1 MLRNFNDQPCSER
14 VIVAL
19 DCPHQQALNL
29 ARQLAGY
36 ASWVKVGMTLYYE
49 AGPAIVKELKTLG
62 FKVFLDLKMHD
73 IPHQVEGGA
82 LSAAQTGADMLT
94 FHCLGGKAMLEAA
107 CRGLDKAHELD
118 ANISCA
124 SLGITVLTSHSQA
137 DLEQIGLTGSVS
149 TRVSALA
156 QLACNA
162 GLTGVVASPFEAQQL
177 RSELGEEA
185 FIVTPGI
192 RLHAANNDDQK
203 RIATPR
209 MAFEAGASHIVVGR
223 PITQAENPVSA
234 FKNICVD
241 I

>member
-1 MLRNFNDQPCSER
+1 MLKNFYDEPCSER

-19 DCPHQQALNL
+19 DCPQAQALNL

-36 ASWVKVGMTLYYE
+36 ARWVKVGMTLYYE
-49 AGPAIVKELKTLG
+49 AGPAIVKELKALG

-94 FHCLGGKAMLEAA
+94 FHCLGGKTMLEAA
-107 CRGLDKAHELD
+107 RRGLEKAHELD

-124 SLGITVLTSHSQA
+124 SLGITILTSHSQS
-137 DLEQIGLTGSVS
+137 DLEQIGLEGTISQ
-149 TRVSALA
+149 RVIALA
-156 QLACNA
+156 HLARTS

-177 RSELGEEA
+177 RAELGKDA

-192 RLHAANNDDQK
+192 RLHAAENDDQK
-203 RIATPR
+203 RIATPH

-223 PITQAENPVSA
+223 PITQAENPVDA